1 GFAESHALSFGL
13 LVYASAWLRLH
24 YPAAFLAALLRAQ
37 PMGFYSPQSLIA
49 DARRHGVRVLRPDIQ
64 RSLPWS
70 TLELRDL
77 DSARSPGPSLVER
90 SRDHVATGNPRC
102 LEFEQPPVG
111 EFDPAVPFD
120 QAAHTRDGAFAVRLG
135 LAEVNGIGEKLAQTI

>member
-1 GFAESHALSFGL
+1 AESHALSFGL

-64 RSLPWS
+64 RSLPRA
-70 TLELRDL
+70 TLEGLDP
-77 DSARSPGPSLVER
+77 DSARSP
-90 SRDHVATGNPRC
+90 ATGNPQC

-111 EFDPAVPFD
+111 EFDPSVP
-120 QAAHTRDGAFAVRLG
+120 
-135 LAEVNGIGEKLAQTI
+135 